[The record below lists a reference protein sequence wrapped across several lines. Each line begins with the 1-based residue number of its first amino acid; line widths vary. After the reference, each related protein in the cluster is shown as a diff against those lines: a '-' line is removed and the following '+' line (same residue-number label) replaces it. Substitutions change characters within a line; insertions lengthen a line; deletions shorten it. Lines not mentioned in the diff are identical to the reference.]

1 MLKKAVPVPESAAV
15 CGDDWPLS
23 VIVSVPDRSPS
34 WVGVKVM
41 LNVQVA
47 LTAMADPIVQVLVC
61 AKSPEME
68 MAVMVSKPG
77 PVFLSVIVWLGEVC
91 PIVVLP
97 NVKLVGVNVTTP
109 PTPVPVIGM
118 AIVPPT

>member
-1 MLKKAVPVPESAAV
+1 VPVPESAAV

-23 VIVSVPDRSPS
+23 VIVSVPARSPS

-77 PVFLSVIVWLGEVC
+77 PVFFNTIDWLAVVW
-91 PIVVLP
+91 PMVVAA
-97 NVKLVGVNVTTP
+97 NVKLVGVSVTTP

-118 AIVPPT
+118 PIVPPT